1 MIIQAFKTPKLM
13 LASQVFGRCVT
24 YIWILLRQVAAAAQ
38 RGCWAPAFAPHRLPC
53 RAAQVVAAAAV
64 APTAV
69 AGDCAPRLGT
79 WPTLKKV
86 GKSCQEEKGSGTPA
100 PTTVLHGILLMTS
113 LHSCWS
119 RKRGGHSFSTLVR
132 KLWKGKINACL
143 TSGSSSSAKQVL
155 TLPIFKLAAPLQG
168 KWSFQYIPNNRILGK
183 ASS

>member
-1 MIIQAFKTPKLM
+1 M
-13 LASQVFGRCVT
+13 T

-38 RGCWAPAFAPHRLPC
+38 CGCWAPAFAPHRLPC
-53 RAAQVVAAAAV
+53 CCAVQVVAAAAV

-100 PTTVLHGILLMTS
+100 STTVLHGILLMTS

-119 RKRGGHSFSTLVR
+119 RKRGGHSFSALER
-132 KLWKGKINACL
+132 KLWMGKINAR
-143 TSGSSSSAKQVL
+143 A
-155 TLPIFKLAAPLQG
+155 
-168 KWSFQYIPNNRILGK
+168 
-183 ASS
+183 

>member
-24 YIWILLRQVAAAAQ
+24 YIWILLRQVAAATQ
-38 RGCWAPAFAPHRLPC
+38 CGCWAPAFAPQRLQC
-53 RAAQVVAAAAV
+53 RTAQVVAAAAAV

-100 PTTVLHGILLMTS
+100 STTVLHGILLMTS

-119 RKRGGHSFSTLVR
+119 RKRGGLSFSIPYFPVQFPPL
-132 KLWKGKINACL
+132 N
-143 TSGSSSSAKQVL
+143 SF
-155 TLPIFKLAAPLQG
+155 LP
-168 KWSFQYIPNNRILGK
+168 
-183 ASS
+183 

>member
-1 MIIQAFKTPKLM
+1 MCDLHLDFTSAGGGCGT
-13 LASQVFGRCVT
+13 A
-24 YIWILLRQVAAAAQ
+24 WLLGAGVCAAP
-38 RGCWAPAFAPHRLPC
+38 PAVPR

-143 TSGSSSSAKQVL
+143 TSGSSSSAK
-155 TLPIFKLAAPLQG
+155 
-168 KWSFQYIPNNRILGK
+168 
-183 ASS
+183 